1 MEKIKRYDTNKSV
14 KLPICIFQNQQIS
27 LGSSGTLSL
36 RKGSRT
42 GEIIESFDVT
52 SDNILVSAR
61 ELLVYPTNPLPY
73 ETDVHVTV
81 SDGFVVSS
89 MNGSGFTGL
98 EEDGTE
104 EFYFG
109 TESPYGKP
117 LDGGIVVAKDEGG
130 YYWVAAPKN
139 TEINGSW
146 NEISNIITRV
156 SNETDTIGWI
166 LPTKSIIQSQLIPN
180 KNYWIDQNS
189 QNNLYWAND
198 EIDLNHAYYVNVNDG
213 IPYSDTKEV
222 FHKIRLFK
230 KVVY

>member
-1 MEKIKRYDTNKSV
+1 MEKIKRYDTNKSI
-14 KLPICIFQNQQIS
+14 KLPICIFYNQQIS

-52 SDNILVSAR
+52 SDKILISAR

-73 ETDVHVTV
+73 ETTVYVTV

-98 EEDGTE
+98 QEDGTE

-109 TESPYGKP
+109 TEYPYGKP
-117 LDGGIVVAKDEGG
+117 LEGGIVVSKDEGG
-130 YYWVAAPKN
+130 YYWVAAPQT

-156 SNETDTIGWI
+156 SNETGTTGWI

-180 KNYWIDQNS
+180 KNYWIEQNS
-189 QNNLYWAND
+189 QGNLYWTND
-198 EIDLNHAYYVNVNDG
+198 EIDLNNAYYVNVDDG
-213 IPYSDTKEV
+213 IPYSDNKEV

>member
-1 MEKIKRYDTNKSV
+1 MEKIKRYDTNKSI
-14 KLPICIFQNQQIS
+14 KLPICIFYNQQIS
-27 LGSSGTLSL
+27 LGTSGTLSL

-42 GEIIESFDVT
+42 GEVIESFDVT
-52 SDNILVSAR
+52 SDKILVSAR
-61 ELLVYPTNPLPY
+61 ELFVYPTNPLPY

-98 EEDGTE
+98 EEDGAE
-104 EFYFG
+104 EFCFG
-109 TESPYGKP
+109 TEYPYGKP
-117 LDGGIVVAKDEGG
+117 LEGGIVVAKYEGG
-130 YYWVAAPKN
+130 YYWVAAPQS

-156 SNETDTIGWI
+156 SNETGTSGWI
-166 LPTKSIIQSQLIPN
+166 LPTKSIIQNQLFTN
-180 KNYWIDQNS
+180 KQYWIDPNQVNDTYWT
-189 QNNLYWAND
+189 NN
-198 EIDLNHAYYVNVNDG
+198 EIDLNHAYYING
-213 IPYSDTKEV
+213 SIPYSDNKNN

>member
-1 MEKIKRYDTNKSV
+1 MGKIKKYDTNKSV
-14 KLPICIFQNQQIS
+14 KLPICIFYNQKIS

-52 SDNILVSAR
+52 SDKISISAR
-61 ELLVYPTNPLPY
+61 ELFVYPTNPLPY
-73 ETDVHVTV
+73 ETNVHVTV
-81 SDGFVVSS
+81 SDKFVVSS

-104 EFYFG
+104 EFYFN

-117 LDGGIVVAKDEGG
+117 LEGGIVVAKDEGG
-130 YYWVAAPKN
+130 YYWVVSLQS

-146 NEISNIITRV
+146 NEISNIIAKV
-156 SNETDTIGWI
+156 SNETGTTGWI
-166 LPTKSIIQSQLIPN
+166 LPTKNIIQNQLSTN

-189 QNNLYWAND
+189 QDNLYWVND
-198 EIDLNHAYYVNVNDG
+198 EIDFNHAYYINVNQG
-213 IPYSDTKEV
+213 ISYFDNKKS

-230 KVVY
+230 KVIY